1 MKNYFKF
8 VKKGKFDIKINL
20 GSFVTFFSNDDNYL
34 LNIFACLNKS
44 SYLRINNKRVNTI
57 DDYGIR
63 KNIAYVLN
71 KDLNTF
77 TSDTVES
84 EIAYSLEYIYKNKKE
99 INKLIEEK
107 SKLFK
112 LDKYLKHSPNIL
124 GSSDKTKLKILSSII
139 FNPKV
144 LILNNVLS
152 ELDYEDSI
160 LVIKILKRYVKEG
173 NIVLNFT
180 NNVDESLY
188 GDRIIINDN
197 KSIIVDGKTLS
208 VLNEDKILKKLGIGL
223 PFIVELNK
231 YLLNY
236 GIIDHYELDMDKL
249 VGVIWK

>member
-1 MKNYFKF
+1 M
-8 VKKGKFDIKINL
+8 
-20 GSFVTFFSNDDNYL
+20 
-34 LNIFACLNKS
+34 
-44 SYLRINNKRVNTI
+44 
-57 DDYGIR
+57 
-63 KNIAYVLN
+63 
-71 KDLNTF
+71 
-77 TSDTVES
+77 
-84 EIAYSLEYIYKNKKE
+84 
-99 INKLIEEK
+99 
-107 SKLFK
+107 
-112 LDKYLKHSPNIL
+112 
-124 GSSDKTKLKILSSII
+124 
-139 FNPKV
+139 
-144 LILNNVLS
+144 
-152 ELDYEDSI
+152 
-160 LVIKILKRYVKEG
+160 IKILKRYVKEG